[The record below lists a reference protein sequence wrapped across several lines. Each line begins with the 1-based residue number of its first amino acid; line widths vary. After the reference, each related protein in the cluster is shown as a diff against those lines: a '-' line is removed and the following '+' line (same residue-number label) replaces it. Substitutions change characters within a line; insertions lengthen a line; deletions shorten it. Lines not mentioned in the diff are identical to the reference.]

1 LGFPAMPI
9 RDLKRFLHCS
19 CSNEAA
25 RAIPFRRTT
34 ELQVEYWPPSSQ
46 SEPRGLTESLKQ
58 REREREREREK
69 KGGKEAALDL
79 KLSLLLGFSTKC

>member
-69 KGGKEAALDL
+69 RKE
-79 KLSLLLGFSTKC
+79 GRRQPWT